1 MIYKTQTQ
9 WPLDTVKTQLTEK
22 AKQLGFGVLGS
33 YEFKKIL
40 TEKGFDIEQDI
51 TVYELCNPAGAQEAL
66 NNVPDISVYLPCRL
80 SVYEEK
86 GVTTLSTIG
95 IEDMLQNIE
104 VDDVF
109 KKHMNAIFQNIRAL
123 MNAW

>member
-9 WPLDTVKTQLTEK
+9 WPLDAVKTQLTEK

>member
-9 WPLDTVKTQLTEK
+9 WPLETVKAQLTQK
-22 AKQLGFGVLGS
+22 AKQVGFGILGS

-40 TEKGFDIEQDI
+40 SEKGFPIEQDI

-66 NNVPDISVYLPCRL
+66 SSMSDISVYLPCRL
-80 SVYEEK
+80 SIYQEN
-86 GVTTLSTIG
+86 GVTTLATIG
-95 IEDMLQNIE
+95 IEDILKTVQ
-104 VDDVF
+104 VDEVF
-109 KKHMNAIFQNIRAL
+109 KKHMSEIFQNIRAL

>member
-9 WPLDTVKTQLTEK
+9 WPLDAVKTQLTEK

-95 IEDMLQNIE
+95 IEDMLQA
-104 VDDVF
+104 VDVDEVF
-109 KKHMNAIFQNIRAL
+109 KKHMNEIFQNIRAL

>member
-9 WPLDTVKTQLTEK
+9 WPLDAVKTQLTEK

-66 NNVPDISVYLPCRL
+66 KNVPDISVYLPCRL

-95 IEDMLQNIE
+95 IEDMLQAVE
-104 VDDVF
+104 VDEVF
-109 KKHMNAIFQNIRAL
+109 KKHMNEIFQNIRAL

>member
-9 WPLDTVKTQLTEK
+9 WPLDAVKTQLTEK
-22 AKQLGFGVLGS
+22 AKQLGFGILGS

-95 IEDMLQNIE
+95 IEDMLQAVE
-104 VDDVF
+104 VDEVF
-109 KKHMNAIFQNIRAL
+109 KKHMNEIFQNIRAL

>member
-9 WPLDTVKTQLTEK
+9 WPLDAVKTQLTEK
-22 AKQLGFGVLGS
+22 AKQLGFGILGS

-80 SVYEEK
+80 SVYEEE

-95 IEDMLQNIE
+95 IEDMLQTVE
-104 VDDVF
+104 VDEVF
-109 KKHMNAIFQNIRAL
+109 KKHMNEIFQNIRAL